1 MYKQW
6 SAFLHTTD
14 ASAKETERTP
24 AVGWEANLS
33 QQHSTRRPPKK
44 CCAAWPGQALLRPCP
59 GVSCYRER
67 MLWQTVAPVRVE
79 AVQSMT
85 TRTRRGWVCY
95 GVSEKENGKA
105 CESLH
110 YMWQFWCSAE
120 SCPLGIDWREIFIM
134 AREIYHNH
142 FHPHKL
148 SLKPGKLKLKC

>member
-85 TRTRRGWVCY
+85 TRTRRGEFATEFQKRRMVKH
-95 GVSEKENGKA
+95 VKA
-105 CESLH
+105 CIICDNFDS
-110 YMWQFWCSAE
+110 SAE